1 MPPLT
6 TITILVYDLVKVNP
20 TTTLCLPYA
29 VEKLRQPVFK
39 KKATNG
45 WQKKSRQ
52 QLSDENRHG
61 RHHAHSTAKPFCKM
75 KTSTDLTGHSA
86 SKPFNVEKRG
96 NLQRLWIS
104 HLISTGWFV
113 RKHELLRRPAFYTI
127 LLLAWYS
134 DYARFIFR
142 VNDWSCWKK
151 ATYPQKKP
159 RLLLL
164 LFLYIDLL

>member
-6 TITILVYDLVKVNP
+6 TITMLVYDLVKVNP
-20 TTTLCLPYA
+20 TTTLCRPSA

-39 KKATNG
+39 KKSDKRLK
-45 WQKKSRQ
+45 KKSRQ

-75 KTSTDLTGHSA
+75 ETSTDLTGHSA
-86 SKPFNVEKRG
+86 SKSFNVNKRG

-134 DYARFIFR
+134 DYARFILR

-151 ATYPQKKP
+151 
-159 RLLLL
+159 RLIHRKIRVYYYYY
-164 LFLYIDLL
+164 FYI